1 MRRLF
6 GAQTVRF
13 EGRTMAM
20 VVASAERK
28 WGGLISQ
35 RMILE
40 LEKRIR
46 QVGHVKRTQCQCSFL
61 AGILVEG

>member
-1 MRRLF
+1 
-6 GAQTVRF
+6 
-13 EGRTMAM
+13 M